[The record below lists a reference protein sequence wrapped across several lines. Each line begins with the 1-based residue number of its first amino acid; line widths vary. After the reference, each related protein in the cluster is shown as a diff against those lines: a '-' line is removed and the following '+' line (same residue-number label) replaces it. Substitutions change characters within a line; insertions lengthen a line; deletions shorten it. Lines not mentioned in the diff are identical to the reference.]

1 MDILSKSIVFKFQM
15 DILSKSIV
23 LKFQIDVTNLII
35 EVIP

>member
-1 MDILSKSIVFKFQM
+1 LSKSIVFKFQM

-23 LKFQIDVTNLII
+23 FKFHIDVINLIV